1 MSHSVRIALL
11 LAALLL
17 SACAQTSHHRADGV
31 TEQAALGRGAQVLIV
46 EPDIELTDLVT
57 SCLQQPRA
65 DWSAAARA
73 KELYWADWKR
83 EHGPAA
89 GIRVADELRRQVL
102 AARPD
107 WPSESEREEDLATH
121 LRMIEVIRRARL
133 RPR

>member
-1 MSHSVRIALL
+1 MLGSAAVRDVKALREF
-11 LAALLL
+11 A
-17 SACAQTSHHRADGV
+17 R
-31 TEQAALGRGAQVLIV
+31 R
-46 EPDIELTDLVT
+46 
-57 SCLQQPRA
+57 

-107 WPSESEREEDLATH
+107 WPSESERQEDLATH
-121 LRMIEVIRRARL
+121 LRMIEVIRRARP